1 MQDYDL
7 MALRSLRAFL
17 IRSEGRVKVRRA
29 GPEKADLRRQLDEA
43 SLVFRVARKTA
54 AADRRTAA
62 DTGSWLRSVRQAV
75 GIPVD
80 EVARRLGVIKWEVFR
95 LEKAERDSRI
105 VMATLRRAADA
116 LGCELIYALIPRE
129 GSLEDLA
136 AQQRRTWEEARER
149 ARKEEYKR
157 KEEIDDLMDWR
168 PTMRRFIRRE
178 FRKHGIRV
186 R

>member
-7 MALRSLRAFL
+7 RALRSLRAFL

-29 GPEKADLRRQLDEA
+29 GPEKADLRRHLDEA

-62 DTGSWLRSVRQAV
+62 DTGSWLRAVRQAV

-136 AQQRRTWEEARER
+136 AQQRRAWEEARER

-157 KEEIDDLMDWR
+157 KEEIEDWMDWR